1 MKSRFLTLSVR
12 DILIGI
18 LMAFMTSALSGVIEL
33 LDNGTVFTW
42 LAVRP
47 ILIAGLSA
55 ALSYLLKCLMTN
67 SRDEFFTSE
76 PKVVEE

>member
-1 MKSRFLTLSVR
+1 MKSRFLKLSAR

-18 LMAFMTSALSGVIEL
+18 LMAFMTSILSGVIEL
-33 LDNGTVFTW
+33 LDKGAVFTW

-55 ALSYLLKCLMTN
+55 ALSYLLKCFITN
-67 SRDEFFTSE
+67 SRDEFFTRE
-76 PKVVEE
+76 PKVIEG